1 MTNTPEILII
11 LNPVAGKG
19 KAGERLPDIQSLMAA
34 AGLSFDLRTTER
46 VGHATELAEAAA
58 TLGYGIVV
66 AAGGDG
72 TVNEVVNGLMR
83 AKTAG
88 KPVPTLATFS
98 VGRGNDFAYGAD
110 LPGTLEACI
119 DVLRKGEKRAM
130 DVGFVKGGDF
140 PDGKYFANGM
150 GVGFDTIVGLEAA
163 KLKHVHGFMAYVIG
177 ALRTFII
184 FPTAPQVRL
193 AYDGAVLE
201 QKSTQVS
208 IMNGKRMG
216 GTFFMAP
223 DAENHDGRFDL
234 CVAESLN
241 RREMVDLMVRYTKG
255 TQAGH
260 AKIKT
265 MRSAKLD
272 ITAPDGGLIVHAD
285 GETIC
290 INGKE
295 LHIECLSSALT
306 MICDPGLVARTRAAA
321 TATNAL
327 KQDSKA

>member
-1 MTNTPEILII
+1 MNDTQRILVI

-19 KAGERLPDIQSLMAA
+19 KAAESLPELKRLMEA
-34 AGLSFDLRTTER
+34 AGLTFDLRLTER
-46 VGHATELAEAAA
+46 PGHATEIAQGAGTE
-58 TLGYGIVV
+58 GYGIVV

-83 AKTAG
+83 ARAAG
-88 KPVPTLATFS
+88 SPVPTLNSFS

-110 LPGTLEACI
+110 LPGTLEECVA
-119 DVLRKGEKRAM
+119 VLAQGERRAM
-130 DVGFVKGGDF
+130 DVGIIKGGDY
-140 PDGKYFANGM
+140 PEGKYFANGI

-177 ALRTFII
+177 ALRTFVI
-184 FPTAPQVRL
+184 FPIPPRL
-193 AYDGAVLE
+193 RLDYDSASLE
-201 QKSTQVS
+201 QTSTQVS

-223 DAENHDGRFDL
+223 MAENHDGRFEL
-234 CVAESLN
+234 CVAEGLN
-241 RREMVDLMVRYTKG
+241 RREMIDLMVRYTKG

-265 MRSAKLD
+265 MSASKVR

-290 INGKE
+290 IDGTSLE
-295 LHIECLSSALT
+295 IECLASALT
-306 MICDPGLVARTRAAA
+306 IVCDPGRVARSREAARQA
-321 TATNAL
+321 
-327 KQDSKA
+327 SKA

>member
-1 MTNTPEILII
+1 
-11 LNPVAGKG
+11 
-19 KAGERLPDIQSLMAA
+19 
-34 AGLSFDLRTTER
+34 
-46 VGHATELAEAAA
+46 
-58 TLGYGIVV
+58 
-66 AAGGDG
+66 
-72 TVNEVVNGLMR
+72 
-83 AKTAG
+83 
-88 KPVPTLATFS
+88 
-98 VGRGNDFAYGAD
+98 
-110 LPGTLEACI
+110 
-119 DVLRKGEKRAM
+119 
-130 DVGFVKGGDF
+130 
-140 PDGKYFANGM
+140 
-150 GVGFDTIVGLEAA
+150 
-163 KLKHVHGFMAYVIG
+163 
-177 ALRTFII
+177 
-184 FPTAPQVRL
+184 
-193 AYDGAVLE
+193 
-201 QKSTQVS
+201 
-208 IMNGKRMG
+208 MNGKRMG